1 MGRSISAPVIRF
13 VIGANRI
20 IGANPQALQGTV
32 EDMRKSGSS
41 CDEAAERPLGTR
53 GGSVDQYATA
63 IEIAPSARAGQ
74 GVNPLFQR
82 ARRIPALHGDFRHQC
97 MRNAMQQD
105 VGSAGILGALP
116 PKRFCQWP

>member
-41 CDEAAERPLGTR
+41 RDEAPKRALGAGACR
-53 GGSVDQYATA
+53 INQYAA
-63 IEIAPSARAGQ
+63 SVEIAPSPRAGE

-82 ARRIPALHGDFRHQC
+82 ARRIPALHGDFRH
-97 MRNAMQQD
+97 
-105 VGSAGILGALP
+105 
-116 PKRFCQWP
+116 

>member
-41 CDEAAERPLGTR
+41 RDEAPK
-53 GGSVDQYATA
+53 
-63 IEIAPSARAGQ
+63 RA
-74 GVNPLFQR
+74 
-82 ARRIPALHGDFRHQC
+82 
-97 MRNAMQQD
+97 
-105 VGSAGILGALP
+105 LGAGACRIINMPHRSKSP
-116 PKRFCQWP
+116 PPREPERA